1 MSYRASASRPQSR
14 VLETTHTLEHI
25 FFYCFSMLGFV
36 YDTCS
41 RDSLKGWGRA
51 ACASSLA
58 LRSMSRVLG
67 LSQPDM
73 LFLPCVFIV
82 SSNVT
87 QGSLHLSVVK
97 CHAEISTLECNKT
110 WGTLNRTCT
119 IVNPGRHAHVFCCSF
134 CSFLCRTDRTWQ
146 PRYSSQRRELSSR
159 ISSQL

>member
-1 MSYRASASRPQSR
+1 MLQTQTISNIRNKCLAVVLNRHSFLSRNASRYTVHKALVTLFRNRAEIDSYRAHMSNPQSR

-110 WGTLNRTCT
+110 
-119 IVNPGRHAHVFCCSF
+119 
-134 CSFLCRTDRTWQ
+134 
-146 PRYSSQRRELSSR
+146 
-159 ISSQL
+159 